1 MELQLW
7 EVECIAVAAVVGRIV
22 EVVAIVGIFE
32 VAVEVADD
40 TTVGVAS
47 VDMACLGIVEMA
59 SVVKPVADYPAV
71 GVLVRVELPNIS
83 NLMPQPGYSA

>member
-7 EVECIAVAAVVGRIV
+7 EVECIAVAVVVGRIV
-22 EVVAIVGIFE
+22 EVVAIVGIVE
-32 VAVEVADD
+32 VAVD
-40 TTVGVAS
+40 TIVEVAS

-71 GVLVRVELPNIS
+71 GILARVELPHIS
-83 NLMPQPGYSA
+83 NLMPQLGYSA